1 LTVLRRET
9 PAGPAQARN
18 AGWRMARAPLIAF
31 TDDDCEAQPQ
41 WLEAALR
48 AWAGDPDRFLQGQV
62 QPLAAERERIGP
74 LAYWIVVEGPTHDFE
89 TANVFYPR
97 ALLERLGGFDERY
110 PRPAGEDCDLGWR
123 AQERGANRVYVPEAA
138 VEHAV
143 IELTPLG
150 MMRKLWTWS
159 YVMRCYAD

>member
-1 LTVLRRET
+1 MKSPARARRATEPAVSVVVATHNRRARLGALLDSLRRQT
-9 PAGPAQARN
+9 
-18 AGWRMARAPLIAF
+18 L
-31 TDDDCEAQPQ
+31 
-41 WLEAALR
+41 
-48 AWAGDPDRFLQGQV
+48 DRFEV
-62 QPLAAERERIGP
+62 IV
-74 LAYWIVVEGPTHDFE
+74 VVEGPTHDFE

-159 YVMRCYAD
+159 YVMRCYADHPQLRERLY